1 MGRGTAVIDLTNCKT
16 LGELHLKIKQALD
29 FPDFY
34 GENWSA
40 LWDSLFGFLEHTRVI
55 IKGTD
60 TVVPELKPYV
70 AKMLEIFRKF
80 KEECDRFNWEFEYEV
95 VDGDGEG

>member
-1 MGRGTAVIDLTNCKT
+1 MGRGTAIVDLTNCKT
-16 LGELHLKIKQALD
+16 WGEMFFKIKRGMD
-29 FPDFY
+29 FPDFC

-40 LWDSLFGFLEHTRVI
+40 LWDSLFSYTKHTRVI
-55 IKGTD
+55 VKGTD

-95 VDGDGEG
+95 INGDGE